1 MSDIPFSS
9 AAVLGPVS
17 RSATLFALPEY
28 DVAVRRFV
36 HVAFQQLL
44 VDKDPILKSIRTVE
58 APVRSSR
65 NTISDEEVLENRPIT
80 FGVPIRIDRTAIV
93 NGHLESLTC
102 ALDDASSEALPNV
115 MKQLFDQMHRT
126 ADAAGTRVDAGGA
139 PFTWDLFLDAL
150 GKISIDFDGNGAPV
164 LPTLIAH
171 PDLVKRVPPMT
182 ELQRARMAE
191 IIEEKRGR
199 HDAGR
204 RTRRL
209 S

>member
-1 MSDIPFSS
+1 MSDLPLSS
-9 AAVLGPVS
+9 EAALGPMS

-36 HVAFQQLL
+36 HIAFQQLL
-44 VDKDPILKSIRTVE
+44 IEKDPVLKSIRTVE

-65 NTISDEEVLENRPIT
+65 NTISDDELIENRPIA
-80 FGVPIRIDRTAIV
+80 FRVPIRVDRTAIV
-93 NGHLESLTC
+93 NGNLESLTC
-102 ALDDASSEALPNV
+102 ALDDASREALPSV

-126 ADAAGTRVDAGGA
+126 ADAAGTSVDAGDA
-139 PFTWDLFLDAL
+139 PFTWDLFLEAL

-164 LPTLIAH
+164 LPTLVAH
-171 PDLVKRVPPMT
+171 PDLVKRLPPMT
-182 ELQRARMAE
+182 ELQKARMAE
-191 IIEEKRGR
+191 IIEEKRRR